1 MFTDIM
7 YGEDSEQIHIYLLEN
22 QVPLLQDSH
31 HLVKPGYFNTSK
43 IQLPSRGK
51 FICRIELYFNLDFFL
66 GYSNNL

>member
-22 QVPLLQDSH
+22 QVLLLQDSH
-31 HLVKPGYFNTSK
+31 HLVKSGYFNTSK

-51 FICRIELYFNLDFFL
+51 FICRIKSYFNLDFFL